1 MTISAN
7 KVAAD
12 SGFSQMSLFSD
23 TEKTR
28 KEQKLQDALLDMRK
42 KYGKNAV
49 LKGTNLL
56 DGATMIERNGQ
67 IGGHRA

>member
-1 MTISAN
+1 MI
-7 KVAAD
+7 KKYYIK
-12 SGFSQMSLFSD
+12 GRLFSD
-23 TEKTR
+23 TEKTK